1 MPAFVAQERLTWRDI
16 IQPSARMVELD
27 GREVA
32 ILLVYTLALG
42 VISAA
47 VPLASQTLVNQA
59 AFTGAAR
66 PVIALSAIVFGV
78 LLIGSFIRLFQIRVA
93 ALISKR
99 LVVRTSLEGAQA
111 LLQSP
116 SLAYEFDDRE
126 VANRFFDVMSFQV
139 AFTVLASEVLGVVV
153 FSIVGILIL
162 ALYHPVFFI
171 FIMVVML
178 VCAFIILISVKRGVR
193 RSKARSKEKYRV
205 AYWLSEIAENRSLLR
220 QTKSSQLIKERSDQI
235 STEYV
240 RTYFAY
246 LRVLLWQSGAV
257 LLVQAIGS
265 SAFFGVGG
273 WLVVNGQL
281 NLGQLVAAEIVVL
294 SSMTALTRIYF
305 YLDSFYEAVIAGMK
319 VSELT
324 QLPRSVP
331 PSRPFQTAV
340 IDELRITSGLLDQP
354 LEVKAGEII
363 ALRGPSRRNCSAL
376 LRSMAASDRL
386 DGINLDWE
394 SDVFIDRANG
404 PDQILYLARPAVL
417 RMSLAENL
425 ALLSDAETMEEARS
439 NVLDNP
445 LLSAEEKA
453 NADQPLDQ
461 SELSISDRSRYA
473 IARTLM
479 SSRPVVLIDMFFNL
493 LELEDQVTFL
503 REFKARF
510 PERILIVN
518 AFDPAIDKEFSRI
531 VTVRGSSK

>member
-171 FIMVVML
+171 FIMVVMV
-178 VCAFIILISVKRGVR
+178 VCAFIILISIKRGVR

-331 PSRPFQTAV
+331 PSRSIQTAA
-340 IDELRITSGLLDQP
+340 IGELRITSSLLDQP
-354 LEVKAGEII
+354 LVIKAGEII

-425 ALLSDAETMEEARS
+425 ALLSDAETMDEARS
-439 NVLDNP
+439 NVLDNR
-445 LLSAEEKA
+445 LLSAGEKA

-461 SELSISDRSRYA
+461 AELSISDRSRYA

-531 VTVRGSSK
+531 VAVRGSSK